1 MKSIPVSSILY
12 FLLSLGVLFVN
23 ANTFTDSQIFP
34 KWMFMFTGLG
44 VIGCFFSFYLFRGKR
59 FICHAKCCYYTV
71 IISCFLQAG
80 YGILQFFNILS
91 SHSITYNVVGS
102 FDNPAGFA
110 GSLCAGLP
118 FTFYFLQYSNKKV
131 QWASWCALFVIVL
144 GVLLSE
150 SRAGSISI
158 FTVLVIYF
166 IHQNKNKFHYKKHIG
181 SFLLCLSFLLI
192 SIFVISVTVYHLKKI
207 RQMVDY

>member
-34 KWMFMFTGLG
+34 KWIFMFAGLG
-44 VIGCFFSFYLFRGKR
+44 VIGCLFHFIFSWEKVV
-59 FICHAKCCYYTV
+59 CNAKCCYYTV

-118 FTFYFLQYSNKKV
+118 FTFYFYNIQTKRFNGPV
-131 QWASWCALFVIVL
+131 
-144 GVLLSE
+144 GVHCLLLS
-150 SRAGSISI
+150 
-158 FTVLVIYF
+158 
-166 IHQNKNKFHYKKHIG
+166 
-181 SFLLCLSFLLI
+181 
-192 SIFVISVTVYHLKKI
+192 
-207 RQMVDY
+207 

>member
-1 MKSIPVSSILY
+1 MRRVTIY
-12 FLLSLGVLFVN
+12 LL
-23 ANTFTDSQIFP
+23 
-34 KWMFMFTGLG
+34 
-44 VIGCFFSFYLFRGKR
+44 
-59 FICHAKCCYYTV
+59 
-71 IISCFLQAG
+71 
-80 YGILQFFNILS
+80 
-91 SHSITYNVVGS
+91 
-102 FDNPAGFA
+102 
-110 GSLCAGLP
+110 
-118 FTFYFLQYSNKKV
+118 FLQYSNKKV

-207 RQMVDY
+207 RLMVDY

>member
-34 KWMFMFTGLG
+34 KWMFMFAGLG
-44 VIGCFFSFYLFRGKR
+44 VIGCLFSFYLFLGKR
-59 FICHAKCCYYTV
+59 FVCNAKCCYYTV

-158 FTVLVIYF
+158 FTVLAIYF
-166 IHQNKNKFHYKKHIG
+166 IHQNKIKFHYKN
-181 SFLLCLSFLLI
+181 
-192 SIFVISVTVYHLKKI
+192 ISVASYSVYPFC
-207 RQMVDY
+207 

>member
-34 KWMFMFTGLG
+34 KWMFMFAGLG
-44 VIGCFFSFYLFRGKR
+44 VIGCLFSFYLFLGKR
-59 FICHAKCCYYTV
+59 FVCNAKCCYYTV

-102 FDNPAGFA
+102 
-110 GSLCAGLP
+110 LIILP
-118 FTFYFLQYSNKKV
+118 VLQEVYAQGYHLPSIFYNIQTKRFNGPV
-131 QWASWCALFVIVL
+131 
-144 GVLLSE
+144 GVHCLLLS
-150 SRAGSISI
+150 
-158 FTVLVIYF
+158 
-166 IHQNKNKFHYKKHIG
+166 
-181 SFLLCLSFLLI
+181 
-192 SIFVISVTVYHLKKI
+192 
-207 RQMVDY
+207 

>member
-1 MKSIPVSSILY
+1 MFFFILSFPRKKVY
-12 FLLSLGVLFVN
+12 LQCKMLLL
-23 ANTFTDSQIFP
+23 Q
-34 KWMFMFTGLG
+34 
-44 VIGCFFSFYLFRGKR
+44 
-59 FICHAKCCYYTV
+59 V

-166 IHQNKNKFHYKKHIG
+166 IHQNKIKFHYKKHIG

>member
-1 MKSIPVSSILY
+1 M
-12 FLLSLGVLFVN
+12 
-23 ANTFTDSQIFP
+23 Q
-34 KWMFMFTGLG
+34 
-44 VIGCFFSFYLFRGKR
+44 
-59 FICHAKCCYYTV
+59 KCCYYTV

-118 FTFYFLQYSNKKV
+118 FTL
-131 QWASWCALFVIVL
+131 LFFTIFKQKGSMGQLVCIVCYCL
-144 GVLLSE
+144 RVLLSE

-166 IHQNKNKFHYKKHIG
+166 IHQNKIKFHYKKKHIG

-192 SIFVISVTVYHLKKI
+192 SIFVISVTVYHLK
-207 RQMVDY
+207 RFGRW

>member
-59 FICHAKCCYYTV
+59 FICNAKCCYYTV

-110 GSLCAGLP
+110 GS
-118 FTFYFLQYSNKKV
+118 
-131 QWASWCALFVIVL
+131 
-144 GVLLSE
+144 
-150 SRAGSISI
+150 
-158 FTVLVIYF
+158 
-166 IHQNKNKFHYKKHIG
+166 
-181 SFLLCLSFLLI
+181 
-192 SIFVISVTVYHLKKI
+192 
-207 RQMVDY
+207 

>member
-44 VIGCFFSFYLFRGKR
+44 VIGCFFILSFPRKKVYLQCKMLLLHG
-59 FICHAKCCYYTV
+59 YY
-71 IISCFLQAG
+71 ILFSSAG

-166 IHQNKNKFHYKKHIG
+166 IHQNKNKFHYKN
-181 SFLLCLSFLLI
+181 
-192 SIFVISVTVYHLKKI
+192 ISVASYSVYPFC
-207 RQMVDY
+207 

>member
-59 FICHAKCCYYTV
+59 FICNAKCCYYTV

-80 YGILQFFNILS
+80 YGILQFFNM
-91 SHSITYNVVGS
+91 
-102 FDNPAGFA
+102 
-110 GSLCAGLP
+110 
-118 FTFYFLQYSNKKV
+118 
-131 QWASWCALFVIVL
+131 AL
-144 GVLLSE
+144 
-150 SRAGSISI
+150 
-158 FTVLVIYF
+158 
-166 IHQNKNKFHYKKHIG
+166 
-181 SFLLCLSFLLI
+181 
-192 SIFVISVTVYHLKKI
+192 
-207 RQMVDY
+207 

>member
-34 KWMFMFTGLG
+34 KWIFMFAGLG
-44 VIGCFFSFYLFRGKR
+44 VIGCLFSFYLFLGKR
-59 FICHAKCCYYTV
+59 FVCNAKCCYYTV

-166 IHQNKNKFHYKKHIG
+166 IHQNKNRK
-181 SFLLCLSFLLI
+181 
-192 SIFVISVTVYHLKKI
+192 
-207 RQMVDY
+207 

>member
-59 FICHAKCCYYTV
+59 FICNAKCCYYTV

-110 GSLCAGLP
+110 GSYAQVTIYLLF
-118 FTFYFLQYSNKKV
+118 FTIFKQKGSMGQLV
-131 QWASWCALFVIVL
+131 CIVCYCL
-144 GVLLSE
+144 RSIAIRI
-150 SRAGSISI
+150 SRR
-158 FTVLVIYF
+158 V
-166 IHQNKNKFHYKKHIG
+166 N
-181 SFLLCLSFLLI
+181 
-192 SIFVISVTVYHLKKI
+192 
-207 RQMVDY
+207 

>member
-1 MKSIPVSSILY
+1 M
-12 FLLSLGVLFVN
+12 
-23 ANTFTDSQIFP
+23 Q
-34 KWMFMFTGLG
+34 
-44 VIGCFFSFYLFRGKR
+44 
-59 FICHAKCCYYTV
+59 
-71 IISCFLQAG
+71 
-80 YGILQFFNILS
+80 
-91 SHSITYNVVGS
+91 NVVTTRLLYLVFFKPDTVYYNFS
-102 FDNPAGFA
+102 IYCLHIPSPTMLSVALIILPGFA

-158 FTVLVIYF
+158 FTVLAIYF
-166 IHQNKNKFHYKKHIG
+166 IHQNKIKFHYKKHIG